1 MRRLWTRLLV
11 KRRQFQIETE
21 LLVAGLHSLIVNL
34 ACMGR
39 LRLAQAGRVIVLVD
53 SRREGA
59 FLRLLSLL
67 TIVPCCN
74 VCEISSAEDIQV
86 HVHASAAA
94 DVLVATSRVCS
105 KYYQSVASLRRRRQL
120 IVL

>member
-1 MRRLWTRLLV
+1 MRRLWTRLRA

-67 TIVPCCN
+67 TIVPRCN
-74 VCEISSAEDIQV
+74 VCEISSAEDIHV
-86 HVHASAAA
+86 HVQASAAE